1 MTETII
7 CALITGGLTLMG
19 VLIANGKQQAIT
31 DTKLDELTREVR
43 EHNSFAQRVPVIE
56 EQIKVI
62 NHRIQDLN
70 AMENIKKR
78 LGNLLAVKSLVT
90 ITLTVVFAV
99 LALRES
105 ISGSE
110 FLTIFT
116 VVIGFYFGTQR
127 VNEDK
132 NS

>member
-1 MTETII
+1 
-7 CALITGGLTLMG
+7 
-19 VLIANGKQQAIT
+19 
-31 DTKLDELTREVR
+31 
-43 EHNSFAQRVPVIE
+43 
-56 EQIKVI
+56 
-62 NHRIQDLN
+62 
-70 AMENIKKR
+70 MENIKKR

-90 ITLTVVFAV
+90 LTLTVIFAV
-99 LALRES
+99 LALRGD
-105 ISGSE
+105 ISGTE

>member
-1 MTETII
+1 
-7 CALITGGLTLMG
+7 
-19 VLIANGKQQAIT
+19 
-31 DTKLDELTREVR
+31 
-43 EHNSFAQRVPVIE
+43 
-56 EQIKVI
+56 
-62 NHRIQDLN
+62 
-70 AMENIKKR
+70 MENIKKR

-90 ITLTVVFAV
+90 ITLTGVFSV